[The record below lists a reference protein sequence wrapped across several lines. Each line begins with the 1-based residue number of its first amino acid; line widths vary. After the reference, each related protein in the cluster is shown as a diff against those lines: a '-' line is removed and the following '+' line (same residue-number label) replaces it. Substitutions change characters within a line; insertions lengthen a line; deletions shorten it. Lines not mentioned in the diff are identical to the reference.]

1 MESERITPATLR
13 LDSPAFKALFTPELN
28 KLAALFSAKNYELR
42 IAGGAVRDLLLERV
56 PHDIDLATTATPP
69 QMTAMFDEAGVR
81 VLHKAG
87 EKHGTVACRIDDK
100 ENFEV
105 SERVAQRLARHR

>member
-1 MESERITPATLR
+1 M
-13 LDSPAFKALFTPELN
+13 
-28 KLAALFSAKNYELR
+28 
-42 IAGGAVRDLLLERV
+42 RDLLQAKR
-56 PHDIDLATTATPP
+56 PHDIDLATTATPDD
-69 QMTAMFDEAGVR
+69 MLKMFEEEQIR

-105 SERVAQRLARHR
+105 IFDFK